1 MKKVTLSLIA
11 AATLTLVACGGA
23 KQENTNTEAAEL
35 ANEVSVETPVTE
47 EVVATEEVVET
58 ADSTVA
64 TEEVV
69 EATDSTVVVE
79 ETTTEEAPVAEE
91 AHNHEGHEAH

>member
-1 MKKVTLSLIA
+1 MTQKWYVVHAYSGFENQVRRTLQERIQDKGLDDMFSEI
-11 AATLTLVACGGA
+11 LV
-23 KQENTNTEAAEL
+23 
-35 ANEVSVETPVTE
+35 P
-47 EVVATEEVVET
+47 TEEVVET

-79 ETTTEEAPVAEE
+79 ETTEEAPVAEE